1 MSMKISDAVGQVARY
16 AGQGF
21 RDAAAIASA
30 HIGAASDR
38 WRKEPGAA
46 ALRYGYLIRH
56 VQLARESMRT
66 YRQLSRM
73 DASAAAKLK
82 SLEHLHRVIL
92 FIGYSR
98 SGHSLVAALLD
109 AHPNVIVSHELD
121 AAKHLK
127 AGQTFPEVARAVQLN
142 SYYFNHYGRG
152 YTGYDY
158 TVPGQYQG
166 RCTDLKVLGD
176 KKANGTCRALL
187 RDPDLVRWFEQT
199 IPVPV
204 TFIHVV
210 RDPWD
215 NIASKANRTGLSLE
229 GAARGYLRNAA
240 AIHVLRQR
248 YRERMIDVYLDELS
262 AAPVAVLRR
271 VIGRLGLDA
280 DEKYLND
287 CASIVFDSPRQT
299 QRGVDWPGDLRTRIS
314 AELRDI
320 DHLSRFAAGDGR
332 IL

>member
-1 MSMKISDAVGQVARY
+1 MRISDAVGQAARY
-16 AGQGF
+16 AGQGV
-21 RDAAAIASA
+21 RDSVAIAKA
-30 HIGAASDR
+30 RIGAASDR
-38 WRKEPGAA
+38 WRKKPGAA

-66 YRQLSRM
+66 YRQLSRIG
-73 DASAAAKLK
+73 ASAGVNLK
-82 SLEHLHRVIL
+82 SLERLHRVIL

-127 AGQTFPEVARAVQLN
+127 AGRTFPEVARAVQLN

-152 YTGYDY
+152 YSGYDY
-158 TVPGQYQG
+158 AVPGQYQG

-187 RDPDLVRWFEQT
+187 RDPDLLRWLEHT

-204 TFIHVV
+204 TLVHVI
-210 RDPWD
+210 RNPWD
-215 NIASKANRTGLSLE
+215 NIASKANRTGLSLQ
-229 GAARGYLRNAA
+229 GAAESYLRNAT

-248 YRERMIDVYLDELS
+248 HQERVIDVYLDELS
-262 AAPVAVLRR
+262 AAPIATLRR

-287 CASIVFDSPRQT
+287 CASIVFQSPRQT
-299 QRGVDWPGDLRTRIS
+299 RRGVDWPVDLRTRMS
-314 AELRDI
+314 AELRNI
-320 DHLSRFAAGDGR
+320 DHLCRFAPADQQ